1 MFSSVKRHVSYANV
15 VATLALVFAMSGGAL
30 AAKHYLVSSTKQISP
45 KVLKKLKGKTG
56 KTGNT
61 GKTGATGPAG
71 LQGAA
76 GPQGKEGTTVVN
88 RVRGTGAIESTGTEA
103 PYALTN
109 STWSEG
115 PTEAQTI
122 TASVS
127 FNAPPESKC
136 NVAGKFPANL
146 EVEILIDGVFAG
158 NGFYSNEVAGKFTKT
173 MYTESGLVD
182 NGATQSHTITAKV
195 KDNCGF
201 GGGVAEQHYTLE
213 SVNVDVFGAH

>member
-1 MFSSVKRHVSYANV
+1 MFSSGKRHVSYANV

-56 KTGNT
+56 KTG
-61 GKTGATGPAG
+61 KTGATGPAG
-71 LQGAA
+71 PQGAA

-88 RVRGTGAIESTGTEA
+88 RVRGAGAIESTGTEA

-109 STWSEG
+109 SIWSQG

-136 NVAGKFPANL
+136 NIAGKFAANV
-146 EVEILIDGVFAG
+146 EVEIKIDGVFAG
-158 NGFYSNEVAGKFTKT
+158 NGFYNNEKEGKFTKT
-173 MYTESGLVD
+173 MYTETGLTD
-182 NGATQSHTITAKV
+182 NGATQSHTITATI
-195 KDNCGF
+195 KDNCGAA
-201 GGGVAEQHYTLE
+201 GGVAEQHFIVE